1 MTSNKVIVNNF
12 SLCECGSVR
21 VWVCVLSFGILSR
34 YFFIAITWFLFSAD
48 VRLLLFHFSRIVWYF
63 FFVSVISW
71 VETFVN
77 GSFIIVM
84 VTMMLTT
91 RSLYF
96 YIDDVDGD
104 QIHLKINSKWY
115 GHSRSFFVRER
126 IKSFSGRQKKKEKK
140 KMKNLLHNKCRGQ
153 FSRSFFCRLLDVPL
167 VQNGYS

>member
-1 MTSNKVIVNNF
+1 MWERACVSVCFVLWHFIEIFFYCHNMISVFGCCSSPPFPFLSNCLI
-12 SLCECGSVR
+12 
-21 VWVCVLSFGILSR
+21 
-34 YFFIAITWFLFSAD
+34 
-48 VRLLLFHFSRIVWYF
+48 F

-140 KMKNLLHNKCRGQ
+140 KMKNLLNNKCRGQ